1 MKRLF
6 FSVFALTLG
15 AFAFMSCDDEK
26 IDNEGK
32 DGKAPKGSFLTVPQ
46 QQQAIQSSLEGIAD
60 AVQFTEFAN
69 AMDVVTGIMG
79 REIGKEAIY
88 SILSNSPEILE
99 DSLFQAKLSQALMM
113 FYGDTIIADLT
124 PYHMEVDLLIR
135 DTMLIDTVRFV
146 GEGGGSGSY
155 VDTTYQTVF
164 TLCNIKHDVN
174 CFKLNVFVDEHEI
187 TFKADVKAG
196 ESILTVKDE
205 KGTKNIVF
213 PKSAQLSIALD
224 GKTLATLN
232 GQYQSDLKIYVED
245 VKDGDDIVKVEGSKV
260 SVSGDVSLA
269 SYSLGGGFTFD
280 EKKGIEGNMT
290 VKYGTTELLA
300 ANAKL
305 DAVFEG
311 LDIQDTTAILVWAQN
326 PEMLKSISLN
336 ASLAGGQVEFK
347 GTMTSPF
354 KDEELATTLRSLMV
368 PGATISQEKAVQTV
382 EKLNAIIDAGFYF
395 EGYKDAQAKFKLIF
409 KAPEDNAKSKG
420 DVDGDEDGEN
430 PLEAIA
436 ELFDKTGAYPVLI
449 AHDEEGNEIEVEMK
463 EYFGKID
470 VTTFTQTITDKFLQ
484 AFGPILAELQS
495 DEE

>member
-6 FSVFALTLG
+6 FSVFALALG

-79 REIGKEAIY
+79 REIGEEAIY

-124 PYHMEVDLLIR
+124 PYYMEVDLLIR
-135 DTMLIDTVRFV
+135 DTVLIDTISFA
-146 GEGGGSGSY
+146 GEGGDVGTY
-155 VDTTYQTVF
+155 IDTTYQTVF

-224 GKTLATLN
+224 GKTLAALN

-260 SVSGDVSLA
+260 SVSGDVTLA
-269 SYSLGGGFTFD
+269 GYSLGGGFTYD

-336 ASLAGGQVEFK
+336 AS
-347 GTMTSPF
+347 
-354 KDEELATTLRSLMV
+354 
-368 PGATISQEKAVQTV
+368 
-382 EKLNAIIDAGFYF
+382 
-395 EGYKDAQAKFKLIF
+395 
-409 KAPEDNAKSKG
+409 
-420 DVDGDEDGEN
+420 
-430 PLEAIA
+430 
-436 ELFDKTGAYPVLI
+436 
-449 AHDEEGNEIEVEMK
+449 
-463 EYFGKID
+463 
-470 VTTFTQTITDKFLQ
+470 
-484 AFGPILAELQS
+484 
-495 DEE
+495 

>member
-6 FSVFALTLG
+6 FSVFALALG

-26 IDNEGK
+26 IDNEGN

-69 AMDVVTGIMG
+69 AMDAVTGIMG
-79 REIGKEAIY
+79 REIGEEAIY
-88 SILSNSPEILE
+88 SILSNSPEMLE

-124 PYHMEVDLLIR
+124 PYYMEVDLLIR
-135 DTMLIDTVRFV
+135 DTVLIDTISFA
-146 GEGGGSGSY
+146 GEGGDVGTY

-196 ESILTVKDE
+196 ESIFTVKDE

-232 GQYQSDLKIYVED
+232 GQYQSDLKIYVEN
-245 VKDGDDIVKVEGSKV
+245 VEDGDDIVKVEGSKV

-269 SYSLGGGFTFD
+269 GYSLGGGFTYD

-368 PGATISQEKAVQTV
+368 PGATISQEKAAQTV
-382 EKLNAIIDAGFYF
+382 EKLNGIITAGFYF
-395 EGYKDAQAKFKLIF
+395 KGYKDAQAKFKLVY
-409 KAPEDNAKSKG
+409 KDPESGTKG
-420 DVDGDEDGEN
+420 RVDDDDEDGEN
-430 PLEAIA
+430 PLEAID
-436 ELFDKTGAYPVLI
+436 ELFAKTGAYPVLI
-449 AHDEEGNEIEVEMK
+449 AHDEDGNEIEVEME

-484 AFGPILAELQS
+484 AFGPILAEMQS